1 MTPAE
6 AQPHR
11 DAFARITFR
20 RGYRLLRRIAQG
32 DEAAIRERDVLVRT
46 GRLDLFWARIA
57 MLNRNASDPLTTPLQ
72 LRRWLR
78 ECTT

>member
-1 MTPAE
+1 MTD
-6 AQPHR
+6 R
-11 DAFARITFR
+11 IDFA

-46 GRLDLFWARIA
+46 GRLDLFWARSA
-57 MLNRNASDPLTTPLQ
+57 MLNRRASDPLRQPLE

-78 ECTT
+78 ECAT